1 MLMLNPIGDIRAIL
15 DVLIDGLNDIKGF
28 VVVYFGAFFQ
38 QVSDIYVQNILLHL
52 TVINFF

>member
-1 MLMLNPIGDIRAIL
+1 MLNPIGDIRAIL